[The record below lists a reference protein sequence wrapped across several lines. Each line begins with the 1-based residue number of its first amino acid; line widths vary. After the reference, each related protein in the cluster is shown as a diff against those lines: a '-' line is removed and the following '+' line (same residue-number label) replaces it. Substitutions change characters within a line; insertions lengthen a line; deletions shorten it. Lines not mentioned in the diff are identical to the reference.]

1 LDVRIAILFSFVPSL
16 IVNHRATAVSVGRFI
31 VYYYRFS
38 PKNTDKSYDIGFV
51 ISIIEPSVG
60 IIAACAPA
68 MKCLF
73 RFTDDAPSYATPVE
87 TKVQSQRRRS
97 FTEQYGMNKELY
109 EDRMDMGGEEETYGM
124 DPLGHAGSSDR
135 IVSLGTHMPTRSRS
149 TKTGASEAVEHR
161 PEHCLEE
168 SRL

>member
-1 LDVRIAILFSFVPSL
+1 VIPLFSISL
-16 IVNHRATAVSVGRFI
+16 LTLYCRATAVSVGRFV

-38 PKNTDKSYDIGFV
+38 PKNTDKSYGIGFT
-51 ISIIEPSVG
+51 ISIVEPAVG

-73 RFTDDAPSYATPVE
+73 RFTDDPTTYTTPVN
-87 TKVQSQRRRS
+87 TKNFSHRRRS
-97 FTEQYGMNKELY
+97 FTEQYGIDKELY
-109 EDRMDMGGEEETYGM
+109 EDRMYIGREEETYGM
-124 DPLGHAGSSDR
+124 NPLGKTESSDR
-135 IVSLGTHMPTRSRS
+135 IVNLAARTPTRSRS

>member
-1 LDVRIAILFSFVPSL
+1 MIPLLFISL
-16 IVNHRATAVSVGRFI
+16 LTLHHRATAVSVGRFI

-38 PKNTDKSYDIGFV
+38 PENTDKSYGIGFT
-51 ISIIEPSVG
+51 ISIVEPAVG

-73 RFTDDAPSYATPVE
+73 RFTDDPTTYTTPVN
-87 TKVQSQRRRS
+87 TKNQSQRRRS
-97 FTEQYGMNKELY
+97 FTEQYGVDKETY
-109 EDRMDMGGEEETYGM
+109 QDRMYLGREEQTYGM
-124 DPLGHAGSSDR
+124 NPLGKTGSSDR
-135 IVSLGTHMPTRSRS
+135 IVSHAAQTPTRSRS
-149 TKTGASEAVEHR
+149 TKTGASEAIEHR